1 MATYGYRCPRDG
13 DFDVSFPI
21 GDAAARVPCRV
32 CGGEA
37 VRVYTA
43 PLLGRGPGP
52 LAAHIERSERS
63 AEEPEVVSGPPV
75 RHRPRRPVHP
85 ATARLPKP

>member
-21 GDAAARVPCRV
+21 GAAAARVPCRV

-37 VRVYTA
+37 ARVYTA
-43 PLLGRGPGP
+43 PLLGRGSGP
-52 LAAHIERSERS
+52 LAAHIERTQRS
-63 AEEPEVVSGPPV
+63 AETPDVVSRPPARV
-75 RHRPRRPVHP
+75 GPRRPAHP